1 MLLNKTNLINS
12 DTLILV
18 IGIIIARFFYSK
30 IFDKFNIIYF
40 LLLVLFIQIIH
51 DFLFFKLIINPLPRG
66 INYMIDFFKDYASEV
81 GAGAILG
88 DSIMITIAVLLS
100 SIFANYNININIL
113 LIVLFV
119 YLVPYILHAKE

>member
-1 MLLNKTNLINS
+1 
-12 DTLILV
+12 
-18 IGIIIARFFYSK
+18 
-30 IFDKFNIIYF
+30 
-40 LLLVLFIQIIH
+40 
-51 DFLFFKLIINPLPRG
+51 
-66 INYMIDFFKDYASEV
+66 MIDFFKDYASEV